1 MITADFQC
9 FKVIDV
15 IVNKLSDYFYKN
27 NLHYAILGV
36 SGGIDST
43 VVAVLLYKVKEQLKE
58 KGFHFRIYGYSLPTN
73 TTNSDE
79 LFVST
84 LVGHAFCDYFSVDN
98 IGEITNNVDIFLNPL
113 RSDDT
118 YKFQSGN
125 IKSRFRMMYLY
136 NAAKELKGCVVGT
149 DNWTEKLL
157 GFSTIGGDDTADI
170 MPIQNLWKTE
180 VYAIANHFLIKY
192 HEVEDYAK
200 CHAITSSIQLAPQ
213 DGLGITNSDMD
224 QLGAKDYYEV
234 DKILYAYIVEKQPI
248 EEIVE
253 SFDVSTTYKIINRY
267 NNNFKLKLPITITR
281 DEFEV

>member
-27 NLHYAILGV
+27 NLHHAILGV

-43 VVAVLLYKVKEQLKE
+43 VVAVLLYKVKEHLKE
-58 KGFHFRIYGYSLPTN
+58 LGFRFIIHGYSLPTS
-73 TTNSDE
+73 TTNPDE

-84 LVGHAFCDYFSVDN
+84 LVGHTFCDKFQVDN
-98 IGEITNNVDIFLNPL
+98 ITGIAGNIDNFLNSKLLPD
-113 RSDDT
+113 SF
-118 YKFQSGN
+118 KSGN

-136 NAAKELKGCVVGT
+136 NMAKEWKGCVVGT

-180 VYAIANHFLIKY
+180 VYAIANYFLVKY
-192 HEVEDYAK
+192 QEVEDYAK
-200 CHAITSSIQLAPQ
+200 CHAIISSIQLAPQ

-248 EEIVE
+248 EKIVE

>member
-27 NLHYAILGV
+27 NLHHAILGV

-43 VVAVLLYKVKEQLKE
+43 VVAVLLYKVKEHLKE
-58 KGFHFRIYGYSLPTN
+58 LGFHFIIHGYSLPTS
-73 TTNSDE
+73 TTNPDE

-84 LVGHAFCDYFSVDN
+84 LVGHTFCDKFQVDN
-98 IGEITNNVDIFLNPL
+98 ITGIADNIDNFLNSKLLPD
-113 RSDDT
+113 SF
-118 YKFQSGN
+118 KSGN

-136 NAAKELKGCVVGT
+136 NMAKEWKGCVVGT

-180 VYAIANHFLIKY
+180 VYAIANHFLVKY
-192 HEVEDYAK
+192 QEVEDYAK

>member
-9 FKVIDV
+9 FKVVDV
-15 IVNKLSDYFYKN
+15 TVNKLSDYFYKN
-27 NLHYAILGV
+27 NLHHAILGV

-43 VVAVLLYKVKEQLKE
+43 VVAVLLHKVKEHLKE
-58 KGFHFRIYGYSLPTN
+58 LGFHFIIHGYSLPTS
-73 TTNSDE
+73 TTNPDE

-84 LVGHAFCDYFSVDN
+84 LVGHTFCDKFQVDN
-98 IGEITNNVDIFLNPL
+98 ITGIAGDIDNFLNSKLLPD
-113 RSDDT
+113 SF
-118 YKFQSGN
+118 KSGN

-136 NAAKELKGCVVGT
+136 NAAKDLKGCVIGT

-180 VYAIANHFLIKY
+180 VYAIANHFLVKY
-192 HEVEDYAK
+192 QEVEDYAK

-253 SFDVSTTYKIINRY
+253 SFDVSTVYKIINRY

>member
-9 FKVIDV
+9 FKVVDV

-27 NLHYAILGV
+27 NLHHAILGV

-43 VVAVLLYKVKEQLKE
+43 VVAVLLHKVKAHLKE
-58 KGFHFRIYGYSLPTN
+58 LGFHFIIHGYSLPTS
-73 TTNSDE
+73 TTNPDE

-84 LVGHAFCDYFSVDN
+84 LVGHTFCDKFQVDN
-98 IGEITNNVDIFLNPL
+98 ITGIAGDIDNFLNSKLLPD
-113 RSDDT
+113 SF
-118 YKFQSGN
+118 KSGN

-136 NAAKELKGCVVGT
+136 NAAKDLKGCVVGT

-180 VYAIANHFLIKY
+180 VYAIANHFLVKY
-192 HEVEDYAK
+192 QEVEDYAK

-253 SFDVSTTYKIINRY
+253 SFDVSTVYKIINRY

>member
-27 NLHYAILGV
+27 NLHHAILGV

-43 VVAVLLYKVKEQLKE
+43 VVAVLLYKVKEHLKE
-58 KGFHFRIYGYSLPTN
+58 LGFHFIIHGYSLPTS

-84 LVGHAFCDYFSVDN
+84 LVGHTFCDKFQVDN
-98 IGEITNNVDIFLNPL
+98 ITGIAGNIDNFLNSKLLPDSF
-113 RSDDT
+113 R
-118 YKFQSGN
+118 SGN

-136 NAAKELKGCVVGT
+136 NMAKEWKGCVVGT

-180 VYAIANHFLIKY
+180 VYAIANHFLVKY
-192 HEVEDYAK
+192 QEVEDYAK
-200 CHAITSSIQLAPQ
+200 CHAIISSIQLAPQ

-253 SFDVSTTYKIINRY
+253 SFDVSTVYKIINRY

>member
-27 NLHYAILGV
+27 NLHHAILGV

-43 VVAVLLYKVKEQLKE
+43 VVAVLLYKVKEHLKE
-58 KGFHFRIYGYSLPTN
+58 LGFHFIIHGYSLPTS
-73 TTNSDE
+73 TTNPDE

-84 LVGHAFCDYFSVDN
+84 LVGHTFCDKFQVDN
-98 IGEITNNVDIFLNPL
+98 ITGIAGNIDNFLNSKL
-113 RSDDT
+113 LLDSF
-118 YKFQSGN
+118 KSGN

-170 MPIQNLWKTE
+170 MPIQHLWKTE
-180 VYAIANHFLIKY
+180 VYAIANHFLVKY
-192 HEVEDYAK
+192 QEVEDYAK
-200 CHAITSSIQLAPQ
+200 CHAIIASIQLAPQ

-234 DKILYAYIVEKQPI
+234 DKILYAYIVEKQPL

>member
-27 NLHYAILGV
+27 NLHHAILGV

-43 VVAVLLYKVKEQLKE
+43 VVAVLLYKVKEHLKE
-58 KGFHFRIYGYSLPTN
+58 LGFHFIIHGYSLPTS
-73 TTNSDE
+73 TTNPDE

-84 LVGHAFCDYFSVDN
+84 LVGHTFCDKFQVDN
-98 IGEITNNVDIFLNPL
+98 ITGIADNIDNFLNSKLLPD
-113 RSDDT
+113 SF
-118 YKFQSGN
+118 KSGN

-136 NAAKELKGCVVGT
+136 NMAKEWKGCVVGT

-180 VYAIANHFLIKY
+180 VYAIANHFLVKY
-192 HEVEDYAK
+192 QEVEDYAK
-200 CHAITSSIQLAPQ
+200 CHAIISSIQLAPQ

-267 NNNFKLKLPITITR
+267 NNNFKLKLPIIITR
-281 DEFEV
+281 DAFEV

>member
-27 NLHYAILGV
+27 NLHHAILGV

-43 VVAVLLYKVKEQLKE
+43 VVAVLLHKVKEHLKE
-58 KGFHFRIYGYSLPTN
+58 LGFHFIIHGYSLPTS
-73 TTNSDE
+73 TTNPDE

-84 LVGHAFCDYFSVDN
+84 LVGHTFCDKFQVDN
-98 IGEITNNVDIFLNPL
+98 ITGIAGNIDNFLNSKLLPD
-113 RSDDT
+113 SF
-118 YKFQSGN
+118 KSGN

-136 NAAKELKGCVVGT
+136 NMAKEWKGCVVGT

-170 MPIQNLWKTE
+170 MPIQHLWKTE
-180 VYAIANHFLIKY
+180 VYAIANYFLVKY
-192 HEVEDYAK
+192 QEVEDYAK
-200 CHAITSSIQLAPQ
+200 CHAIISSIQLAPQ

-253 SFDVSTTYKIINRY
+253 SFDVNTTYKIINRY

-281 DEFEV
+281 DEFKV

>member
-27 NLHYAILGV
+27 NLHHAILGV

-43 VVAVLLYKVKEQLKE
+43 VVAVLLYKVKEHLKE
-58 KGFHFRIYGYSLPTN
+58 LGFHFIIHGYSLPTS
-73 TTNSDE
+73 TTNPDE

-84 LVGHAFCDYFSVDN
+84 LVGHTFCDKFQVDN
-98 IGEITNNVDIFLNPL
+98 ITGIAGNIDNFLNSKLLPE
-113 RSDDT
+113 SF
-118 YKFQSGN
+118 KSGN

-136 NAAKELKGCVVGT
+136 NAAKDLKGCVVGT

-170 MPIQNLWKTE
+170 MPIQHLWKTE
-180 VYAIANHFLIKY
+180 VYAIANYFLVKY
-192 HEVEDYAK
+192 QEVEDYAK
-200 CHAITSSIQLAPQ
+200 CHAIISSIQLAPQ

>member
-27 NLHYAILGV
+27 NLHHAILGV

-43 VVAVLLYKVKEQLKE
+43 VVAVLLYKVKEHLKE
-58 KGFHFRIYGYSLPTN
+58 LGFHFIIHGYSLPTS
-73 TTNSDE
+73 TTNPDE

-84 LVGHAFCDYFSVDN
+84 LVGHTFCDKFQVDN
-98 IGEITNNVDIFLNPL
+98 ITGIAGNIDNFLNSKL
-113 RSDDT
+113 LLDSF
-118 YKFQSGN
+118 KSGN

-180 VYAIANHFLIKY
+180 VYAIANHFLVKY
-192 HEVEDYAK
+192 QEVEDYAK
-200 CHAITSSIQLAPQ
+200 CHAIISSIQLAPQ

-234 DKILYAYIVEKQPI
+234 DKILYAYIVEKQPL

>member
-27 NLHYAILGV
+27 NLHHAILGV

-43 VVAVLLYKVKEQLKE
+43 VVAVLLHKVKEHLKE
-58 KGFHFRIYGYSLPTN
+58 LGFHFIIHGYSLPTS
-73 TTNSDE
+73 TTNPDE

-84 LVGHAFCDYFSVDN
+84 LVGHTFCDKFQVDN
-98 IGEITNNVDIFLNPL
+98 ITGIAGNIDNFLNSKLLPD
-113 RSDDT
+113 SF
-118 YKFQSGN
+118 KSGN

-136 NAAKELKGCVVGT
+136 NMAKEWKGCVVGT

-170 MPIQNLWKTE
+170 MPIQHLWKTE
-180 VYAIANHFLIKY
+180 VYAIANHFLVKY

-200 CHAITSSIQLAPQ
+200 CHAIITSIQLAPQ

-253 SFDVSTTYKIINRY
+253 SFDVNTTYKIINRY

-281 DEFEV
+281 DEFKV

>member
-27 NLHYAILGV
+27 NLHHAILGV

-43 VVAVLLYKVKEQLKE
+43 VVAVLLYKVKEHLKE
-58 KGFHFRIYGYSLPTN
+58 LGFHFIIHGYSLPTS
-73 TTNSDE
+73 TTNPDE

-84 LVGHAFCDYFSVDN
+84 LVGHTFCDKFQVDN
-98 IGEITNNVDIFLNPL
+98 ITGIAGNIDNFLNSKLLPD
-113 RSDDT
+113 SF
-118 YKFQSGN
+118 KSGN

-136 NAAKELKGCVVGT
+136 NMAKEWKGCVVGT

-170 MPIQNLWKTE
+170 MPIQHLWKTE
-180 VYAIANHFLIKY
+180 VYALANHFLVKY
-192 HEVEDYAK
+192 QEVEDYAK
-200 CHAITSSIQLAPQ
+200 CHAIISSIQLAPQ

-253 SFDVSTTYKIINRY
+253 SFDVSTAYKIINRY

>member
-9 FKVIDV
+9 FKVVDV

-27 NLHYAILGV
+27 NLHHAILGV

-43 VVAVLLYKVKEQLKE
+43 VVAVLLYKVKEHLKE
-58 KGFHFRIYGYSLPTN
+58 LGFHFIIHGYSLPTS
-73 TTNSDE
+73 TTNPDE

-84 LVGHAFCDYFSVDN
+84 LVGHTFCDKFQVDN
-98 IGEITNNVDIFLNPL
+98 ITGIVGNIDNFLNSKLLPD
-113 RSDDT
+113 SF
-118 YKFQSGN
+118 KSGN

-136 NAAKELKGCVVGT
+136 NMAKEWKGCVVGT

-180 VYAIANHFLIKY
+180 VYAIANYFLVKY
-192 HEVEDYAK
+192 QEVEDYAK
-200 CHAITSSIQLAPQ
+200 CHAIISSIQLAPQ

>member
-9 FKVIDV
+9 FKVVDV

-27 NLHYAILGV
+27 NLHHAILGV

-43 VVAVLLYKVKEQLKE
+43 VVAVLLYKVKEHLKE
-58 KGFHFRIYGYSLPTN
+58 LGFHFIIHGYSLPTS

-84 LVGHAFCDYFSVDN
+84 LVGHTFCDKFQVDN
-98 IGEITNNVDIFLNPL
+98 ITGIAGDIDSFLNSKLLPD
-113 RSDDT
+113 SF
-118 YKFQSGN
+118 KSGN

-136 NAAKELKGCVVGT
+136 NMAKEWKGCVVGT

-180 VYAIANHFLIKY
+180 VYAIANYFLVKY

-200 CHAITSSIQLAPQ
+200 CHAIISSIQLAPQ

>member
-27 NLHYAILGV
+27 NLHHAILGV

-43 VVAVLLYKVKEQLKE
+43 VVAVLLYKVKEHLKDL
-58 KGFHFRIYGYSLPTN
+58 GFHFIIHGYSLPTS
-73 TTNSDE
+73 TTNPDE

-84 LVGHAFCDYFSVDN
+84 LVGHTFCDKFQVDN
-98 IGEITNNVDIFLNPL
+98 ITVIAGNIDNFLNSKLLPD
-113 RSDDT
+113 SF
-118 YKFQSGN
+118 KSGN
-125 IKSRFRMMYLY
+125 VKSRFRMMYLY
-136 NAAKELKGCVVGT
+136 NMAKEWKGCVVGT

-180 VYAIANHFLIKY
+180 VYALANHFLVKY
-192 HEVEDYAK
+192 QEVEDYAK
-200 CHAITSSIQLAPQ
+200 CHAIISSIQLAPQ
-213 DGLGITNSDMD
+213 DGLGITKSDMD

-234 DKILYAYIVEKQPI
+234 DKILYTYIVEKQPI

-281 DEFEV
+281 DEFEI

>member
-9 FKVIDV
+9 FKVVDV

-27 NLHYAILGV
+27 NLHHAILGV

-43 VVAVLLYKVKEQLKE
+43 VVAVLLYKVKEHLKE
-58 KGFHFRIYGYSLPTN
+58 LGFHFIIHGYSLPTS
-73 TTNSDE
+73 TTNPDE

-84 LVGHAFCDYFSVDN
+84 LVGHTFCDKFQVDN
-98 IGEITNNVDIFLNPL
+98 ITGIAGNIDNFLNSKLLPD
-113 RSDDT
+113 SF
-118 YKFQSGN
+118 KSGN

-136 NAAKELKGCVVGT
+136 NMAKEWKGCVVGT

-170 MPIQNLWKTE
+170 MPIQHLWKTE
-180 VYAIANHFLIKY
+180 VYAIANHFLVKY

-200 CHAITSSIQLAPQ
+200 CHAIISSIQLTPQ

>member
-27 NLHYAILGV
+27 NLHHAILGV

-43 VVAVLLYKVKEQLKE
+43 VVAVLLYKVKEHLKE
-58 KGFHFRIYGYSLPTN
+58 LGFHFIIHGYSLPTS
-73 TTNSDE
+73 TTNPDE

-84 LVGHAFCDYFSVDN
+84 LVGHTFCDKFQVDN
-98 IGEITNNVDIFLNPL
+98 ITGIAGNIDNFLNSKLLPD
-113 RSDDT
+113 SF
-118 YKFQSGN
+118 KSGN

-136 NAAKELKGCVVGT
+136 NMAKEWKGCVVGT

-157 GFSTIGGDDTADI
+157 GFSTIGRDDTADI

-180 VYAIANHFLIKY
+180 VYAIANHFLVKY

-200 CHAITSSIQLAPQ
+200 CHAIISSIQLAPQ

>member
-9 FKVIDV
+9 FKVVDV
-15 IVNKLSDYFYKN
+15 TVNKLSDYFYKN
-27 NLHYAILGV
+27 NLHHAILGV

-43 VVAVLLYKVKEQLKE
+43 VVAVLLHKVKEHLKE
-58 KGFHFRIYGYSLPTN
+58 LGFHFIIHGYSLPTS
-73 TTNSDE
+73 TTNLDE

-84 LVGHAFCDYFSVDN
+84 LVGHTFCDKFQVDN
-98 IGEITNNVDIFLNPL
+98 ITGIAGDVDNFLNSKLLPD
-113 RSDDT
+113 SF
-118 YKFQSGN
+118 KSGN

-136 NAAKELKGCVVGT
+136 NAAKDLKGCVVGT

-180 VYAIANHFLIKY
+180 VYAIANHFLVKY
-192 HEVEDYAK
+192 QEVEDYAK

>member
-27 NLHYAILGV
+27 NLHQAILGV

-43 VVAVLLYKVKEQLKE
+43 VVAVLLYKVKEHLKE
-58 KGFHFRIYGYSLPTN
+58 LGFHFIIHGYSLPTS
-73 TTNSDE
+73 TTNPDE

-84 LVGHAFCDYFSVDN
+84 LVGHTFCDKFQVDN
-98 IGEITNNVDIFLNPL
+98 ITGIAGNINNFLNSKL
-113 RSDDT
+113 LLDSF
-118 YKFQSGN
+118 KSGN

-136 NAAKELKGCVVGT
+136 NMAKEWKGCVVGT

-170 MPIQNLWKTE
+170 MPIQHLWKTE
-180 VYAIANHFLIKY
+180 VYAIANHFLVKY

-200 CHAITSSIQLAPQ
+200 CHAIISTIQLAPQ

-253 SFDVSTTYKIINRY
+253 SFDVNTTYKIINRY

>member
-27 NLHYAILGV
+27 NLHHAILGV

-43 VVAVLLYKVKEQLKE
+43 VVAVLLYKVKEHLKE
-58 KGFHFRIYGYSLPTN
+58 LDFHFIIHGYSLPTS
-73 TTNSDE
+73 TTNPDE

-84 LVGHAFCDYFSVDN
+84 LVGHTFCDKFQVDN
-98 IGEITNNVDIFLNPL
+98 ITGIAGNIDNFLNSKLLPD
-113 RSDDT
+113 SF
-118 YKFQSGN
+118 KSGN

-136 NAAKELKGCVVGT
+136 NMAKEWKGCVVGT

-170 MPIQNLWKTE
+170 MPIQHLWKTE
-180 VYAIANHFLIKY
+180 VYAIANHFLVKY

-200 CHAITSSIQLAPQ
+200 CHAIIASIQLAPQ

>member
-27 NLHYAILGV
+27 NLHHAILGV

-43 VVAVLLYKVKEQLKE
+43 VVAVLLYKVKEHLKE
-58 KGFHFRIYGYSLPTN
+58 LGFHFIIHGYSLPTS
-73 TTNSDE
+73 TTNPDE

-84 LVGHAFCDYFSVDN
+84 LVGHTFCDKFQVDN
-98 IGEITNNVDIFLNPL
+98 ITGIAGDIDNFLNSKLLPD
-113 RSDDT
+113 SF
-118 YKFQSGN
+118 KSGN

-136 NAAKELKGCVVGT
+136 NMAKEWKGCVVGT

>member
-27 NLHYAILGV
+27 NLHHAILGV

-43 VVAVLLYKVKEQLKE
+43 VVAVLLYKVKEHLKE
-58 KGFHFRIYGYSLPTN
+58 LGFHFIIHGYSLPTS
-73 TTNSDE
+73 TTNPDE

-84 LVGHAFCDYFSVDN
+84 LVGHTFCDKFQVDN
-98 IGEITNNVDIFLNPL
+98 ITGIAGNIDNFLNSKLLPD
-113 RSDDT
+113 SF
-118 YKFQSGN
+118 KSGN

-136 NAAKELKGCVVGT
+136 NMAKEWKGCVVGT

-170 MPIQNLWKTE
+170 MPIQHLWKTE
-180 VYAIANHFLIKY
+180 VYAIANHFLVKY
-192 HEVEDYAK
+192 QEVEDYAK
-200 CHAITSSIQLAPQ
+200 CHAIISSIQLAPQ

>member
-27 NLHYAILGV
+27 NLHHVILGV

-43 VVAVLLYKVKEQLKE
+43 VVAVLLYKVKEHLKE
-58 KGFHFRIYGYSLPTN
+58 LGFHFIIHGYSLPTS
-73 TTNSDE
+73 TTNLDE

-84 LVGHAFCDYFSVDN
+84 LVGHTFCDKFQVDN
-98 IGEITNNVDIFLNPL
+98 ITGIAGDVDNFLNSKLLPD
-113 RSDDT
+113 SF
-118 YKFQSGN
+118 KSGN

-136 NAAKELKGCVVGT
+136 NMAKEWKGCVVGT

-180 VYAIANHFLIKY
+180 VYAIANYFLVKY

-200 CHAITSSIQLAPQ
+200 CHAIISSIQLAPQ

-248 EEIVE
+248 EEIIE
-253 SFDVSTTYKIINRY
+253 SFDVSTAYKIINRY
-267 NNNFKLKLPITITR
+267 NNNFKFKLPITITR

>member
-27 NLHYAILGV
+27 NLHHAILGV

-43 VVAVLLYKVKEQLKE
+43 VVAVLLYKVKEHLKE
-58 KGFHFRIYGYSLPTN
+58 LGFHFIIHGYSLPTS
-73 TTNSDE
+73 TTNPDE

-84 LVGHAFCDYFSVDN
+84 LVGHTFCDKFQVDN
-98 IGEITNNVDIFLNPL
+98 ITGIAGNIDNFLNSKLLPD
-113 RSDDT
+113 SF
-118 YKFQSGN
+118 KSGN

-136 NAAKELKGCVVGT
+136 NAAKDLKGCVVGT

-170 MPIQNLWKTE
+170 MPVQHLWKTE
-180 VYAIANHFLIKY
+180 VYAIANHFLVKY

-200 CHAITSSIQLAPQ
+200 CHAIISSIQLAPQ

-253 SFDVSTTYKIINRY
+253 SFDVSTVYKIINRY

>member
-27 NLHYAILGV
+27 NLHHVILGV

-43 VVAVLLYKVKEQLKE
+43 VVAVLLYKVKEHLKE
-58 KGFHFRIYGYSLPTN
+58 LGFHFIIHGYSLPTS
-73 TTNSDE
+73 TTNPDE

-84 LVGHAFCDYFSVDN
+84 LVGHTFCDKFQVDN
-98 IGEITNNVDIFLNPL
+98 ITGIAGNIDNFLNSKLLPD
-113 RSDDT
+113 SF
-118 YKFQSGN
+118 KSGN

-136 NAAKELKGCVVGT
+136 NMSKEWKGCVVGT

-180 VYAIANHFLIKY
+180 VYAIANYFLVKY

-200 CHAITSSIQLAPQ
+200 CHAIISSIQLAPQ

-253 SFDVSTTYKIINRY
+253 SFDVSTVYKIINRY

>member
-27 NLHYAILGV
+27 NLHHAILGV

-43 VVAVLLYKVKEQLKE
+43 VVAVLLYKVKEHLKE
-58 KGFHFRIYGYSLPTN
+58 LGFHFIIHGYSLPTS
-73 TTNSDE
+73 TTDPDE

-84 LVGHAFCDYFSVDN
+84 LVGHTFCDKFQVDN
-98 IGEITNNVDIFLNPL
+98 ITGIADNIDNFLNSKLLPD
-113 RSDDT
+113 SF
-118 YKFQSGN
+118 KSGN

-136 NAAKELKGCVVGT
+136 NMAKEWKGCVVGT

-170 MPIQNLWKTE
+170 MPIQHLWKTE
-180 VYAIANHFLIKY
+180 VYAIANHFLVKY

-200 CHAITSSIQLAPQ
+200 CHAIISSIQLAPQ

>member
-27 NLHYAILGV
+27 NLHHAILGV

-43 VVAVLLYKVKEQLKE
+43 VVAVLLYKVKEHLKE
-58 KGFHFRIYGYSLPTN
+58 LGFHFIIHGYSLPTS
-73 TTNSDE
+73 TTNPDE

-84 LVGHAFCDYFSVDN
+84 LVGHTFCDKFQVDN
-98 IGEITNNVDIFLNPL
+98 ITGIAGNIDNFLNSKLLPD
-113 RSDDT
+113 SF
-118 YKFQSGN
+118 KSGN

-136 NAAKELKGCVVGT
+136 NMAKEWKGCVVGT

-170 MPIQNLWKTE
+170 MPIQHLWKTE
-180 VYAIANHFLIKY
+180 VYAIANHFLVKY

-200 CHAITSSIQLAPQ
+200 CHAIISSIQLAPQ

-234 DKILYAYIVEKQPI
+234 DKILYAYIVEKQPL

>member
-27 NLHYAILGV
+27 NLHHAILGV

-43 VVAVLLYKVKEQLKE
+43 VVAVLLYKVKEHLKE
-58 KGFHFRIYGYSLPTN
+58 LGFHFIIHGYSLPTS
-73 TTNSDE
+73 TTNPDE

-84 LVGHAFCDYFSVDN
+84 LVGHTFCDKFQVDN
-98 IGEITNNVDIFLNPL
+98 ITGIAGNIDNFLNSKLLPD
-113 RSDDT
+113 SF
-118 YKFQSGN
+118 KSGN

-136 NAAKELKGCVVGT
+136 NMAKEWKGCVVGT

-180 VYAIANHFLIKY
+180 VYAIANYFLVKY

-200 CHAITSSIQLAPQ
+200 CHAIISSIQLAPQ

>member
-1 MITADFQC
+1 MITANFQC

-27 NLHYAILGV
+27 NLHHTILGV

-43 VVAVLLYKVKEQLKE
+43 VVAVLLYKVKEHLKE
-58 KGFHFRIYGYSLPTN
+58 LGFHFIIHGYSLPTS
-73 TTNSDE
+73 TTNPDE

-84 LVGHAFCDYFSVDN
+84 LVGHSFCDKFQVDN
-98 IGEITNNVDIFLNPL
+98 ITGIAGNIDNFLNSKLLPE
-113 RSDDT
+113 SF
-118 YKFQSGN
+118 KSGN

-136 NAAKELKGCVVGT
+136 NAAKDLKGCVVGT

-170 MPIQNLWKTE
+170 MPIQHLWKTE
-180 VYAIANHFLIKY
+180 VYAIANYFLVKY
-192 HEVEDYAK
+192 QEVEDYAK
-200 CHAITSSIQLAPQ
+200 CHAIISSIQLAPQ

>member
-27 NLHYAILGV
+27 NLHHAILGV

-43 VVAVLLYKVKEQLKE
+43 VVAVLLHKVKEHLKE
-58 KGFHFRIYGYSLPTN
+58 LGFHFIIHGYSLPTS
-73 TTNSDE
+73 TTNPDE

-84 LVGHAFCDYFSVDN
+84 LVGHTFCDKFQVDN
-98 IGEITNNVDIFLNPL
+98 ITGIAGNIDNFLNSKLLPD
-113 RSDDT
+113 SF
-118 YKFQSGN
+118 KSGN

-136 NAAKELKGCVVGT
+136 NMAKEWKGCVVGT

-170 MPIQNLWKTE
+170 MPIQHLWKTE
-180 VYAIANHFLIKY
+180 VYAIANHFLVKY

-200 CHAITSSIQLAPQ
+200 CHAIISSIQLAPQ

-281 DEFEV
+281 DEFKV

>member
-15 IVNKLSDYFYKN
+15 IVNKLSNYFYKN
-27 NLHYAILGV
+27 NLHHAILGV

-43 VVAVLLYKVKEQLKE
+43 VVAVLLYKVKEHLKE
-58 KGFHFRIYGYSLPTN
+58 LGFHFIIHGYSLPTS
-73 TTNSDE
+73 TTNPDE

-84 LVGHAFCDYFSVDN
+84 LVGHTFCDKFQVDN
-98 IGEITNNVDIFLNPL
+98 ITGIAGNIDNFLNSKLLPD
-113 RSDDT
+113 SF
-118 YKFQSGN
+118 KSGN

-136 NAAKELKGCVVGT
+136 NMAKEWKGCVVGT

-180 VYAIANHFLIKY
+180 VYAIANYFLVKY

-200 CHAITSSIQLAPQ
+200 CHAIISSIQLAPQ

>member
-9 FKVIDV
+9 FKVVDV

-27 NLHYAILGV
+27 NLHHAILGV

-43 VVAVLLYKVKEQLKE
+43 VVAVLLYKVKEHLKE
-58 KGFHFRIYGYSLPTN
+58 LGFHFIIHGYSLPTS

-84 LVGHAFCDYFSVDN
+84 LVGHTFCDKFQVDN
-98 IGEITNNVDIFLNPL
+98 ITGIAGDIDSFLNSKLLPD
-113 RSDDT
+113 SF
-118 YKFQSGN
+118 KSGN

-136 NAAKELKGCVVGT
+136 NMAKEWKGCVVGT

-180 VYAIANHFLIKY
+180 VYAIANYFLAKY

-200 CHAITSSIQLAPQ
+200 CHAIISSIQLAPQ

>member
-27 NLHYAILGV
+27 NLHHAILGV

-43 VVAVLLYKVKEQLKE
+43 VVAVLLYKVKEHLKE
-58 KGFHFRIYGYSLPTN
+58 LGFHFIIHGYSLPTS
-73 TTNSDE
+73 TTNPDE

-84 LVGHAFCDYFSVDN
+84 LVGHTFCDKFQVDN
-98 IGEITNNVDIFLNPL
+98 ITEVAGSIDNFLNSKLLPD
-113 RSDDT
+113 SF
-118 YKFQSGN
+118 KSGN

-136 NAAKELKGCVVGT
+136 NAAKDLKGCVVGT

-180 VYAIANHFLIKY
+180 VYAIANYFLVKY

-200 CHAITSSIQLAPQ
+200 CHAIISSIQLVPQ

-253 SFDVSTTYKIINRY
+253 SFDVSTVYKIINRY
-267 NNNFKLKLPITITR
+267 NNNFKLQLPITITR

>member
-27 NLHYAILGV
+27 NLHHAILGV

-43 VVAVLLYKVKEQLKE
+43 VVAVLLHKVKEHLKE
-58 KGFHFRIYGYSLPTN
+58 LGFHFIIHGYSLPTS
-73 TTNSDE
+73 TTNPDE

-84 LVGHAFCDYFSVDN
+84 LVGHTFCDKFQVDN
-98 IGEITNNVDIFLNPL
+98 ITGIAGNIDNFLNSKLLPD
-113 RSDDT
+113 SF
-118 YKFQSGN
+118 KSGN

-136 NAAKELKGCVVGT
+136 NMAKEWKGCVVGT

-170 MPIQNLWKTE
+170 MPIQHLWKTE
-180 VYAIANHFLIKY
+180 VYAIANHFLVKY
-192 HEVEDYAK
+192 QEVEDYAK
-200 CHAITSSIQLAPQ
+200 CHAIIASIQLAPQ

>member
-27 NLHYAILGV
+27 NLHHVILGV

-43 VVAVLLYKVKEQLKE
+43 VVAILLYKAKEHLKE
-58 KGFHFRIYGYSLPTN
+58 LGFHFIIHGYSLPTS
-73 TTNSDE
+73 TTNPDE

-84 LVGHAFCDYFSVDN
+84 LVGHTFCDKFQVDN
-98 IGEITNNVDIFLNPL
+98 ITGIAGNIDNFLNSKLLPD
-113 RSDDT
+113 SF
-118 YKFQSGN
+118 KSGN

-136 NAAKELKGCVVGT
+136 NAAKDLKGCVVGT

-180 VYAIANHFLIKY
+180 VYALANHFLVKY

-200 CHAITSSIQLAPQ
+200 CHAIISSIQLAPQ

>member
-9 FKVIDV
+9 FKVVDV

-27 NLHYAILGV
+27 NLHHAILGV

-43 VVAVLLYKVKEQLKE
+43 VVAVLLYKVKEHLKE
-58 KGFHFRIYGYSLPTN
+58 LGFHFIIHGYSLPTS
-73 TTNSDE
+73 TTNPDE

-84 LVGHAFCDYFSVDN
+84 LVGHTFCDKFQVDN
-98 IGEITNNVDIFLNPL
+98 ITGIAGNIDNFLNSKLLPD
-113 RSDDT
+113 SF
-118 YKFQSGN
+118 KSGN

-136 NAAKELKGCVVGT
+136 NMAKEWKGCVVGT

-180 VYAIANHFLIKY
+180 VYAIANHFLVKY
-192 HEVEDYAK
+192 QEVEDYAK
-200 CHAITSSIQLAPQ
+200 CHAIISSIQLAPQ

-253 SFDVSTTYKIINRY
+253 SFDVNTTYKIINRY